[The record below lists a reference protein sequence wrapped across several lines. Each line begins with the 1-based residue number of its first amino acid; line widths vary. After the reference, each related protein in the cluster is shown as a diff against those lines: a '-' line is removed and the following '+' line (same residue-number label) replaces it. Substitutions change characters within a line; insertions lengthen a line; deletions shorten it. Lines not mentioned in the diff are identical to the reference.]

1 MDGLAVRERPET
13 PRMEMK
19 MRYDPQE
26 LFRSAASLAALGMKV
41 VKLYGIRDNGSC
53 TCSKGHDCPSKGKHP
68 AGDAGW
74 QHRATDDEE
83 EIASWFEGCNDN
95 VRWNIGVRLGRV
107 SGIIDIEADDEQ
119 AMEVIRRYGLDQ
131 IDTTAF
137 RGSRG
142 PHYLFQYDPEL
153 PDVGVTKVDGLECR
167 LGGGET
173 ASQSV
178 FPKSWHKTKVQYGW
192 LPGRSPDEVRPAPL
206 PEAFKQAIL
215 ANSRGKGTG
224 TIAKAKDAILS
235 DHKVGEGGRHAF
247 LLGIASWLSQ
257 QCRDYSDVDRMR
269 VVTLML
275 AANGCHCDPPKT
287 EDEVCKVANDQFA
300 YYQNR
305 HLARRNQRPFE
316 RYGLQW
322 NLLDREWEPGAWQ
335 VTVVHSD
342 PREIRLLIPSL
353 ETGQKPYRVS
363 LDSKQW
369 VTARDVAVAVFEA
382 TGRIDLLDPNPARW
396 TAIWNGENVED
407 ERGERRQV
415 RGLRAKLMEQAVEEF
430 PPPENNRYAA
440 LASAL
445 LAFLHRYEP
454 ANTATEDEVLP
465 NHSGLPVWI
474 RSKKGR
480 DELWLKWHE
489 TINKVFAVGSSSPPS
504 GKEINNLRARL
515 LEAAGKARFEARK
528 KQIAGV
534 NGRWLIWTQVEI
546 AALEKLAYG

>member
-1 MDGLAVRERPET
+1 
-13 PRMEMK
+13 
-19 MRYDPQE
+19 
-26 LFRSAASLAALGMKV
+26 
-41 VKLYGIRDNGSC
+41 
-53 TCSKGHDCPSKGKHP
+53 
-68 AGDAGW
+68 
-74 QHRATDDEE
+74 
-83 EIASWFEGCNDN
+83 
-95 VRWNIGVRLGRV
+95 
-107 SGIIDIEADDEQ
+107 
-119 AMEVIRRYGLDQ
+119 
-131 IDTTAF
+131 
-137 RGSRG
+137 
-142 PHYLFQYDPEL
+142 
-153 PDVGVTKVDGLECR
+153 
-167 LGGGET
+167 
-173 ASQSV
+173 
-178 FPKSWHKTKVQYGW
+178 
-192 LPGRSPDEVRPAPL
+192 
-206 PEAFKQAIL
+206 
-215 ANSRGKGTG
+215 
-224 TIAKAKDAILS
+224 
-235 DHKVGEGGRHAF
+235 
-247 LLGIASWLSQ
+247 
-257 QCRDYSDVDRMR
+257 
-269 VVTLML
+269 
-275 AANGCHCDPPKT
+275 
-287 EDEVCKVANDQFA
+287 
-300 YYQNR
+300 
-305 HLARRNQRPFE
+305 
-316 RYGLQW
+316 
-322 NLLDREWEPGAWQ
+322 